1 MRFPGDAP
9 VRPEKLEELRRRIA
23 AVGLDL
29 DQVEERALRGSGP
42 GGQKINRSM
51 SMVQLRYPPA
61 DLVIRC
67 QDDRRRTLNRFLALR
82 RLVEALEQ
90 RRDPAAPDPA
100 AERIRKQKARRRRRR
115 RED

>member
-1 MRFPGDAP
+1 MKFPGDAP

-23 AVGLDL
+23 ALGLDL

-61 DLVIRC
+61 GLVIRC
-67 QDDRRRTLNRFLALR
+67 QDDRRRPLNRFLALR
-82 RLVEALEQ
+82 RLVEALERQ
-90 RRDPAAPDPA
+90 HEPDPE

-115 RED
+115 REG